1 MRAFILTSPAG
12 SGRDIGLRWSR
23 GMHNHSTTETYA
35 AWPDWLGAR
44 LVRFGNLSLA
54 LLLAGLTVR
63 LVELIGVAMTSRFPT
78 ESGNVVEQA
87 FGLDLLFFLQLLP
100 FLLVPF
106 LLVRLV
112 TGGKRIEFWGYGI
125 VGSLALV
132 GYLILVNYF
141 FTTRTLLGADL
152 LGYSPSEIMT
162 TTNAGFH
169 VSLLT
174 IVSFVVPLTVFWLAM
189 AYFNTHTPLPSAA
202 VVITLLLGSGLAIG
216 VSARSASGT
225 FTSEYAHCVALNKA
239 AFFVSDVTAYFGA
252 TSAMAGG
259 ITGSSSEFSYL
270 DPEYPF
276 LRTETTPDGL
286 GSYFTIVPG
295 QPPDIVII
303 QVEGLGRAFSGPHAY
318 LGSFTPFLDELA
330 ARSLYWENFLAAQ
343 GRTFAVLPSIL
354 GSLPFADQGFN
365 ELGARMPNHLTL
377 FSILKHNG
385 YRTGFYCAADLD
397 FDNQRAF
404 LERQHTDVMVGID
417 DFGAG
422 YQRTPNSSWGYPDR
436 ELLRKIL
443 SLPPPAPA
451 QPCIDYL
458 QTMSMHTSYQIPG
471 QAEYLRR
478 FEVRMEQLGFTEAE
492 KEQHRPYR
500 EIYATILYSDDALR
514 YYFAE
519 QAQRPA
525 YQNTIYIITGDHRLP
540 EIPMATKIDRFHVPL
555 IIFSP
560 LLQHPASFKSISS
573 HLDIAPSLLALLK
586 HNYALSTPDTVAW
599 VGSGLDFAPELRNV
613 HHYPLKHTK
622 TNLINYLSGLYFLD
636 QDDLFTIG
644 ENLDLEPLQDEDQ
657 LQAVRAEFAG
667 YRARNDRFRR
677 ELKLI
682 PDSVYAAFAT
692 TR

>member
-1 MRAFILTSPAG
+1 MLWGRLVHNYAG
-12 SGRDIGLRWSR
+12 AA
-23 GMHNHSTTETYA
+23 TYS

-63 LVELIGVAMTSRFPT
+63 LVELIGVAQTSRFPT
-78 ESGNVVEQA
+78 ESGNVIEHA
-87 FGLDLLFFLQLLP
+87 FGSDLLFFMQLLP

-112 TGGKRIEFWGYGI
+112 TGGKRIEFWGYG
-125 VGSLALV
+125 VAGTLALV

-141 FTTRTLLGADL
+141 FTTRTPLGADL
-152 LGYSPSEIMT
+152 FGYSPSEIMT
-162 TTNAGFH
+162 TTTAGFQ

-174 IVSFVVPLTVFWLAM
+174 VVSFVVPLSVFWLAM

-202 VVITLLLGSGLAIG
+202 VVIALLLGIGLAYG
-216 VSARSASGT
+216 ASALPASSS
-225 FTSEYAHCVALNKA
+225 FTSEYAHSVAHNKA
-239 AFFVSDVTAYFGA
+239 AYFVSDIAAYFRP
-252 TSAMAGG
+252 TSAMADVIPTASG
-259 ITGSSSEFSYL
+259 EFTYL
-270 DPEYPF
+270 DPEFPF
-276 LRTETTPDGL
+276 LRTDATPDGL
-286 GSYFTIVPG
+286 GGCFTIVPG
-295 QPPDIVII
+295 HPPNIVII

-330 ARSLYWENFLAAQ
+330 AQGLYWENFLAAQ

-377 FSILKHNG
+377 FSILQHNG

-397 FDNQRAF
+397 FDGQRTF
-404 LERQHTDVMVGID
+404 LKRQNTDVMVGVD

-443 SLPPPAPA
+443 SLPPADPARPF
-451 QPCIDYL
+451 IDYI

-471 QAEYLRR
+471 QEEYLRQ
-478 FEVRMEQLGFTEAE
+478 FEVRMEQLGFTAAE
-492 KEQHRPYR
+492 KDQHRPYR
-500 EIYATILYSDDALR
+500 EIYSTILYTDAALR

-519 QAQRPA
+519 QAKRPA
-525 YQNTIYIITGDHRLP
+525 FQNTIYIITGDHRLP
-540 EIPMATKIDRFHVPL
+540 EIPMSTKIDRYHVPL
-555 IIFSP
+555 IIYSP
-560 LLQHPASFKSISS
+560 LLKHPATIRSISS
-573 HLDIAPSLLALLK
+573 HLDLAPSLLAFFK
-586 HNYALSTPDTVAW
+586 HNYAFNTPDAVAW
-599 VGSGLDFAPELRNV
+599 VGSGLDFEPTLRNI
-613 HHYPLKHTK
+613 HHYPLKQIK

-636 QDDLFTIG
+636 QDSLFSIG
-644 ENLDLEPLQDEDQ
+644 ENLNLEPVQDEGK
-657 LQAVRAEFAG
+657 LTELRAEFAG

-682 PDSVYAAFAT
+682 PDSVYAAYAPA
-692 TR
+692 R